1 MLRRAKPL
9 QVGEDIM
16 AHASTAIASPVFRL
30 PHMAWSD
37 FRRFRLSGRT
47 RALLMMGVLISP
59 CFLSDAIGYCVQRL
73 FLTADQIA
81 ARDGPDA
88 MLSQISKFDVAC
100 PGKGMPDAEQGRWA
114 AYAAQQGWP
123 FYSQAGPGCF
133 KPDRNLRGM
142 IALKVFSVAC
152 PTTVLSALDE
162 RRWIA
167 YAADHGWDA
176 YPQAG
181 TDCVDP

>member
-1 MLRRAKPL
+1 
-9 QVGEDIM
+9 M
-16 AHASTAIASPVFRL
+16 AFASTAIASPNIRVPHLAL
-30 PHMAWSD
+30 PNLRWL
-37 FRRFRLSGRT
+37 RLSRRT
-47 RALLMMGVLISP
+47 RALLMMGLMISP

-81 ARDGPDA
+81 ARQSPDA
-88 MLSQISKFDVAC
+88 MLAQIARFDVAC
-100 PGKGMPDAEQGRWA
+100 PGKGMSADEQGRWA
-114 AYAAQQGWP
+114 ADAAQQGWP

-133 KPDRNLRGM
+133 RPDRNLRGV

-152 PTTVLSALDE
+152 PATALSALDR
-162 RRWIA
+162 RRWLA
-167 YAADHGWDA
+167 YAADHNWDP